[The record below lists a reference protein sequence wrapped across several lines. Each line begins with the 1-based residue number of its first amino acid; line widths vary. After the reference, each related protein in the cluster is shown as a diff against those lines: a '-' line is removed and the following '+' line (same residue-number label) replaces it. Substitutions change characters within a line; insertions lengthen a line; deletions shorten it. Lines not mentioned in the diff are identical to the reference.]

1 MKTLKYVAGLAVMGT
16 LIGCQTAPRGDIEM
30 AGKANKSLATEIDAL
45 KNHPNAKYNYV
56 RRTTAEGEQI
66 QGHIEYTDKNLGT
79 VRKTFSTDEKGVF
92 SMTETVQK
100 GYNTPFKQ
108 NGPLAKKTVG
118 IKVEK
123 SALTD
128 GIYAGTL
135 IRESENSRKIIATDV
150 QSVEVVPFAM
160 GYDLN
165 KFVKKEAYTS
175 NTVYA
180 VSDDYKLSVIKPVKG
195 TVYANL
201 GRKEPTFF
209 VLSGKDL
216 VSVPYSLG
224 TVADSNE
231 AKAFEKNGMLFITPA
246 LQDKLTSKSFVGR
259 QVIYRDK
266 NRRRIRDIRKLS
278 REKTK

>member
-1 MKTLKYVAGLAVMGT
+1 MKTLKYVASLAIMGT
-16 LIGCQTAPRGDIEM
+16 LVGCQTMPRGDMEM
-30 AGKANKSLATEIDAL
+30 ADKANKSLATEIDAL

-56 RRTTAEGEQI
+56 RKTTAEGEQI

-79 VRKTFSTDEKGVF
+79 VKKTFSTDEKGVF

-100 GYNTPFKQ
+100 GYNTPFEQ

-135 IRESENSRKIIATDV
+135 IRDTENTRKIIASNV
-150 QSVEVVPFAM
+150 KAVEVIPFAM

-165 KFVKKEAYTS
+165 KFVGKNAYTS

-180 VSDDYKLSVIKPVKG
+180 VADDYNLTAIKPVEG
-195 TVYANL
+195 PVYANL
-201 GRKEPTFF
+201 ARKEPTFF

-224 TVADSNE
+224 SVTGSNE
-231 AKAFEKNGMLFITPA
+231 AKAFAKDGSLFITPA
-246 LQDKLTSKSFVGR
+246 LQNKLITKSFVDR
-259 QVIYRDK
+259 KVIYKEQRK
-266 NRRRIRDIRKLS
+266 KRIRNVRKLS
-278 REKTK
+278 RERN